1 MVPKKAIAATVKKKV
16 TILVNLK
23 KQRVMK
29 KYFYSVLA
37 LVALV
42 GCAKEVGLVEEN
54 VPQGET
60 VTITAAMAE
69 TKSTET
75 DGDFAWNSDET
86 ISVGTSDEEYV
97 TFEADNI
104 TAGTFKH
111 TFAAD
116 APNLL
121 LAVSPAQVNAEFLG
135 AEAYEVELPAIY
147 NDYVQGQTNALMIG
161 TPDPQTANKFLFSH
175 AAALVKV
182 TYANVPAGTA
192 GFKFT
197 ADANITG
204 TVTLGGTTISDIE
217 IANTNSELDG
227 NEVYVNLA
235 QPVAEAG
242 GTLSFYVPVP
252 TGDYSQMT
260 ISLLNAK
267 GQAIENSVKTMNRDG
282 KTPLTLSRTD
292 VFNFPTIT
300 LEDAT
305 KYYVKVTSADELVN
319 GQYLIVYEGA
329 EEIDPV
335 AFNGGLETL
344 DAVGN
349 TIKVTIDN
357 GKIESTATTDAAAF
371 TISVDDGTV
380 KSASGNYIGQT
391 SNANGLASSATEA
404 YTNDVTYDSIK
415 SSGGA
420 YLRYNKAS
428 NQTRFRYYKSSSYSG
443 QEPIALYL
451 LGGSA
456 TASKQPSGLAWS
468 VSTASATI
476 TDGGVVFTA
485 PTLTL
490 GNAHDITYSSSNT
503 TVATIDAQGVV
514 TVHVAGETTIKA
526 TFAGDDTYKAS
537 TVEYVLTVTDNRT
550 NYEFTTVA
558 ELRALATSNSEVTA
572 FGTLTDAVVSY
583 VPNSQNAVI
592 KDATGSVLYYK
603 SGHGL
608 KQGQTYTGDLTIKV
622 KLYNSFAEITS
633 ITGATFTGDQTVVD
647 PEQVTL
653 SDLIGNFSTYQSAY
667 VKLEGLT
674 VSSVS
679 GKNVTVTDG
688 TNTYAVYSSSAD
700 ATCSEGDIVTIIGTV
715 SHHGTADQIQVWSTD
730 SIIVTQ
736 AHEGGSVTI
745 TKTMNTIVSDNSYK
759 VSSGSDVTCYTSF
772 NLDSNITVSTTGE
785 PNCGSFWAQ
794 SSGSSN
800 YEWRLYQNK
809 SGDMTITAATGHTIS
824 SVNITFA
831 SSNNGTLLN
840 GGNKLSSGEDISVN
854 SSSINFTVGNSSAN
868 ATNGQIKIRSI
879 SVTYK

>member
-135 AEAYEVELPAIY
+135 AEAYEVELPSVY
-147 NDYVQGQTNALMIG
+147 NSYVQGQTNALMIG
-161 TPDPQTANKFLFSH
+161 TPDPQTANKFIFSH

-192 GFKFT
+192 GFKFE
-197 ADANITG
+197 ADANIAG
-204 TVTLGGTTISDIE
+204 TVTLGGTSISDIE
-217 IANTNSELDG
+217 IANTNSGLTESA
-227 NEVYVNLA
+227 VYVNLE
-235 QPVAEAG
+235 QPVAQAG
-242 GTLSFYVPVP
+242 GILSFYVPVP
-252 TGDYSQMT
+252 TGDYGMLE
-260 ISLLNAK
+260 ISLLNAS
-267 GQAIENSVKTMNRDG
+267 GEVIEGTDKIMDRSG
-282 KTPLTLSRTD
+282 KSPLTLARAD

-300 LEDAT
+300 LPEGP
-305 KYYVKVTSADELVN
+305 KYYVKVTSDDDLVN
-319 GQYLIVYEGA
+319 GQYLIVYEEGSL
-329 EEIDPV
+329 
-335 AFNGGLETL
+335 AFNGGLSTL

-349 TIKVTIDN
+349 SIEVVIDN
-357 GKIESTATTDAAAF
+357 NKIESTKTTDAASF
-371 TISVDDGTV
+371 TISIDDGTIQ
-380 KSASGNYIGQT
+380 SASGYYIGQT
-391 SNANGLASSATEA
+391 SDANGLATSTTSD
-404 YTNDVTYDSIK
+404 YTNSTSFNDKDVEIV
-415 SSGGA
+415 SSKA
-420 YLRYNKAS
+420 HLRYNSAT
-428 NQTRFRYYKSSSYSG
+428 NQTRFRYYKSSSYTG
-443 QEPIALYL
+443 QKAIALYL
-451 LGGSA
+451 LEGSA

-468 VSTASATI
+468 ASTATASI

-503 TVATIDAQGVV
+503 TVASIDAEGIV
-514 TVHVAGETTIKA
+514 TVKAEGETTIKA
-526 TFAGDDTYKAS
+526 IFAGDDTYKAS
-537 TVEYVLTVTDNRT
+537 TVEYVLTVTDERT
-550 NYEFTTVA
+550 NYQFTTIA
-558 ELRALATSNSEVTA
+558 ELRALATSTTAVTA
-572 FGTLTDAVVSY
+572 YGTLTNAVVSY
-583 VPNSQNAVI
+583 VPNTGNAII

-608 KQGQTYTGDLTIKV
+608 KQGQTYTGDLTITV
-622 KLYNSFAEITS
+622 KLYNTFAEITS
-633 ITGATFTGDQTVVD
+633 ITGAAFTGDQAAVD
-647 PEQVTL
+647 PEVVTL
-653 SDLIGNFSTYQSAY
+653 SDLIGNFATYQSTY

-688 TNTYAVYSSSAD
+688 TNSYAVYSSAAD

-715 SHHGTADQIQVWSTD
+715 SHHGDADQIQVWSTD

-745 TKTMNTIVSDNSYK
+745 TKTMNTIVSDNSYT

-772 NLDSNITVSTTGE
+772 NLDSNITVSTTGK

-794 SSGSSN
+794 SSGSNN

-831 SSNNGTLLN
+831 SSSNGTLLN
-840 GGNKLSSGEDISVN
+840 GGNKISSGEDISVN